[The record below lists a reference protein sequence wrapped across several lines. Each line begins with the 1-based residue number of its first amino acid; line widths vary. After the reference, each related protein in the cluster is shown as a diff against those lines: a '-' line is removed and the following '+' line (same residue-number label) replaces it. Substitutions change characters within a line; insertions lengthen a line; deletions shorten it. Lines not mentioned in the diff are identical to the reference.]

1 MSPREYKKNPRQ
13 FHILS
18 EELEDYLKTLQGL
31 FLDSQVGFRLIEE
44 NLQQRQDFLE
54 NLNPDE
60 DIFSESYQDQTIFS
74 HEQLSGEDMPSSG
87 LFFHKRGEVKDRIKK
102 GGSNEHHIA
111 SIAIIALYDFWEHY
125 LREKISQAY
134 EVPEYQHDL
143 WGDLRLLR
151 NVLVHKNKKTIEQYK
166 RKVRGEFFKALGV
179 QESFILTPDIFRVIL
194 MLVYAYKNEIFSES
208 LPKTFIRLLKR
219 GE

>member
-1 MSPREYKKNPRQ
+1 MSPREYKKNSRQ

-18 EELEDYLKTLQGL
+18 DELKDYLKTLQGL
-31 FLDSQVGFRLIEE
+31 YLDSQVGFRLIEKK
-44 NLQQRQDFLE
+44 LQQNQDFLE

-74 HEQLSGEDMPSSG
+74 HEQLSGEHMPSSG
-87 LFFHKRGEVKDRIKK
+87 LFFHQRGEVKDRIKK
-102 GGSNEHHIA
+102 GGNNEHHIA

-134 EVPEYQHDL
+134 EAPDYQHDL

-151 NVLVHKNKKTIEQYK
+151 NVLVHKNQNTIDQYK
-166 RKVRGEFFKALGV
+166 KGVKGEFFKVLGV
-179 QESFILTPDIFRVIL
+179 RESFTLTPDIFRAIL
-194 MLVYAYKNEIFSES
+194 MLVYAYKNFIFSES
-208 LPKTFIRLLKR
+208 LAKTTLRIPRI